1 MIARLRKWLRSR
13 REQERGAILIMTAIG
28 LVAVLGAGALGVDV
42 GFTVVGS
49 RTAQAMADTAA
60 ADLIQYINAADQQT
74 NMTGTNSVQSY
85 LNNELAGVLTDNAS
99 NAQLY
104 VTPMLYQNG
113 KYTVPTVGCQDTVPF
128 QPSIPV
134 CNAIA
139 VSAKVGVP
147 QPFWGGFNTLIGK
160 TGSGLPPGSGCGS
173 GGSGGCAAGCNGNP
187 CFSCPTGG
195 CTSCPTTACYV
206 WTPMSCFSIGS
217 YLVSVNTQQ
226 SAVLNDILS
235 QLGTTASLTAVGYE
249 GLANTYV
256 SLNQLITASGGL
268 LTATNVMTTSLT
280 AAQWLAVFTDALNNQ
295 QSAGMCST
303 GATTAQGNASNA
315 LASLDFAG
323 SSSAEL
329 CQLVSVDG
337 SNCSNGGLSY
347 SQLSSGVN
355 VLQTLTTEA
364 ELANGTSGFN
374 VTSALGITG
383 VTNATLTLNVIQPAQ
398 VAFGPV
404 GSYTSASP
412 CPATT
417 GTSTCAETQQVSA
430 DLQLTVYGVTGVVDI
445 PLSTADGSVTLSTL
459 TCVNNAMTSTKM
471 FGSTT
476 TATAAVTLAGTGI
489 ATLTVNGA
497 SSTSLSFSAGNVPPT
512 NSTIGAATNP
522 NPKPIGTTSPIAN
535 YSGLSSGS
543 PVYTVLTTLASA
555 YGPVLQAAGVSVGG
569 AYVADLGTD
578 CDAILPTQ

>member
-1 MIARLRKWLRSR
+1 MIARIGIWLRSR
-13 REQERGAILIMTAIG
+13 HEQERGAVLIMTAIG

-60 ADLIQYINAADQQT
+60 ADLIQYINAADQQP

-147 QPFWGGFNTLIGK
+147 QPFWGGFNTLVGK
-160 TGSGLPPGSGCGS
+160 NGSGLAPGSGCGS

-187 CFSCPTGG
+187 CFSCPTSG

-217 YLVSVNTQQ
+217 YLVNVNSQQ

-235 QLGTTASLTAVGYE
+235 QLGTSASVTAVGYE

-256 SLNQLITASGGL
+256 SLNQLITASGSL
-268 LTATNVMTTSLT
+268 LTPTNVMTTSLT
-280 AAQWLAVFTDALNNQ
+280 AAQWLAIFTDAVDNQ
-295 QSAGMCST
+295 TSAGMCST
-303 GATTAQGNASNA
+303 GATTAQDNASDA

-323 SSSAEL
+323 SSSVKL

-337 SNCSNGGLSY
+337 SSCTSGGPSY

-355 VLQTLTTEA
+355 VLQMLTTEA

-383 VTNATLTLNVIQPAQ
+383 VTNATLTLNVVQPAQ

-430 DLQLTVYGVTGVVDI
+430 DLQLTVLGVTGVLDI
-445 PLSTADGSVTLSTL
+445 PLSAADGSVTLSTL

-471 FGSTT
+471 FASTT

-497 SSTSLSFSAGNVPPT
+497 SSTSEPFSSGNVPPT
-512 NSTIGAATNP
+512 DSTMSLGTNP
-522 NPKPIGTTSPIAN
+522 RQLGTARPAAN
-535 YSGLSSGS
+535 YSGLSIGS

-555 YGPVLQAAGVSVGG
+555 YGPVLQAAGVNVGG
-569 AYVADLGTD
+569 ANVADLGTD
-578 CDAILPTQ
+578 CDAIMPTQ